1 MIINIQKGVG
11 IMSKKIITIG
21 RQFGSGGHEIGEKLA
36 KKLNIPLYDRNLV
49 EKAVEELN
57 LDGTDVTSI
66 DENLLRGFAISFQN
80 FFVTNTPYHLAE
92 AGSLNDQVY
101 KAQSSIIRK
110 LADQGPCVM
119 VGRCADYVL
128 RNRDDVLRVFIC
140 ADTETKVERVMRVR
154 KMVRERAETTI
165 KEMDKKRR
173 NYYKKYTDKEWEA
186 KENYDIILNVTKLG
200 IDGVVDI
207 LAKIYE
213 G

>member
-1 MIINIQKGVG
+1 
-11 IMSKKIITIG
+11 MSKTIITIG

-57 LDGTDVTSI
+57 LDGTDVEAV
-66 DENLLRGFAISFQN
+66 DENVFKNIAMSVQRLFAYSD
-80 FFVTNTPYHLAE
+80 TPYRLAE
-92 AGSLNDQVY
+92 DGSLSDQLY
-101 KAQSSIIRK
+101 KAQSQIIK
-110 LADQGPCVM
+110 ELAEQGPCVI

-128 RNRDDVLRVFIC
+128 RNRDDVLSVFIC
-140 ADTETKVERVMRVR
+140 ADKEDKIQRVMKVR
-154 KMVRERAETTI
+154 KMVRERAEPTI

-173 NYYKKYTDKEWEA
+173 NYYKKYTDKDWEA
-186 KENYDIILNVTKLG
+186 KENYAMVLNVSQLG
-200 IDGVVDI
+200 IDGIVDI